1 MEGKNSGHGHSFAKY
16 INNNLAFFQQLAL
29 HNSSKRKI
37 IMNRGKH
44 ELKEFVY
51 LHNRSYSERVSE
63 GELARIHVYPKP

>member
-1 MEGKNSGHGHSFAKY
+1 MVTDTVLQNISISIWHFSNNWHY
-16 INNNLAFFQQLAL
+16 INAA
-29 HNSSKRKI
+29 KEKI